1 MNNTMTKKKASAKND
16 NKKFIASVT
25 ALVAAAAMA
34 TGLLIFTFSGDPI
47 KKTDVTQ
54 TPVAAAETIA
64 YKDGKAPREDKTA
77 AASDPVVKAEKK
89 EAAAPVDTAKPAA
102 ILKQEAPAVKAQP
115 VVEEKKQEAPA
126 VQAQPVV
133 EEKKEEAPAVMAQP
147 VVEEKKQEAPAVQAQ
162 PVVEEKKEDVPAVPA
177 AQAPQLHSNAFCK
190 DMVNDW
196 RVHDAKDG
204 FPIGCYTDKD
214 SNSGFLNVEKINCSL
229 YKISV
234 TYPTGANTATVYTFT
249 AYANGSKMYYDKAVK
264 SAVVF
269 DENGDVAE
277 CDTIDT
283 EHKGTFDASDAGYTW
298 IDTEGTTIF
307 IPWIGYR

>member
-54 TPVAAAETIA
+54 APVAAAETIA
-64 YKDGKAPREDKTA
+64 YTDGKAPREDKTA

-102 ILKQEAPAVKAQP
+102 ILKQEAPAV
-115 VVEEKKQEAPA
+115 
-126 VQAQPVV
+126 
-133 EEKKEEAPAVMAQP
+133 M
-147 VVEEKKQEAPAVQAQ
+147 AQ

>member
-16 NKKFIASVT
+16 KKKFIASVT

-54 TPVAAAETIA
+54 APVAAAETIA
-64 YKDGKAPREDKTA
+64 YTDGKAPLEDKAA

-102 ILKQEAPAVKAQP
+102 ILKQEAPAVMAQP
-115 VVEEKKQEAPA
+115 VVEEKKEDVPAVQAQPVVEKEDVPA

-133 EEKKEEAPAVMAQP
+133 EEKK
-147 VVEEKKQEAPAVQAQ
+147 
-162 PVVEEKKEDVPAVPA
+162 DDFPAVPA